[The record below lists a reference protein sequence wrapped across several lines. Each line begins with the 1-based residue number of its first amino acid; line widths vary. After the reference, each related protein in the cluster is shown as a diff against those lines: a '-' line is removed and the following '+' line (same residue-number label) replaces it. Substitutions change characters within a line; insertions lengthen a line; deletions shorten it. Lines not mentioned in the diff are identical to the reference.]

1 MATLNYI
8 GSKKSLLNFIDYIL
22 KNVNSKFEKTNNIK
36 FLDGFAGSGIVGKY
50 FNKKYGY
57 NVFSNDMEDY
67 SYILSYAL
75 LKVEYSENIK
85 NIIEELNNLTEPI
98 DENNYNLITKT
109 YSEKGEDKRKFWTI
123 KNSEK
128 ADAMI
133 ENIKTKLNN
142 KSITKNEYIFIMA
155 SLLSSLDKYANTT
168 SVYGAYLK
176 KYKSSSLKD
185 FELKPIH
192 DDKKIKNRVKNKVY
206 NLDVNSEII
215 TNDKYD
221 ITYFDPPYNNRQYSS
236 NYHPLNFITKYDSTI
251 LPYGKTGL
259 LDNSNK
265 SNYSISKNVE
275 CTFKSLIEKV
285 NTKNIMLSYNNEGL
299 MSSNTIKKILE
310 EKGKTTLYKYEYK
323 KYKSQSKVQNQTVYE
338 YLYLCEVGKEGQF
351 SSMVIKHND
360 L

>member
-8 GSKKSLLNFIDYIL
+8 GSKKSLLSFIDYVL
-22 KNVNSKFEKTNNIK
+22 KKVNNKFEKTNNIK
-36 FLDGFAGSGIVGKY
+36 FLDGFAGSGIVGKH

-75 LKVEYSENIK
+75 LKVEYSEKVK
-85 NIIEELNNLTEPI
+85 NIIEDLNNLTEPI
-98 DENNYNLITKT
+98 DKDNYNLITKY
-109 YSEKGEDKRKFWTI
+109 YSEKGVDKRKFWTI

-128 ADAMI
+128 ADAII

-142 KSITKNEYIFIMA
+142 KSITKDEYIFIMA

-176 KYKSSSLKD
+176 KYKSSSLKE
-185 FELKPIH
+185 FELKAIH
-192 DDKKIKNRVKNKVY
+192 NDKKIINRRKNKIY
-206 NLDVNSEII
+206 NLDVNSEKI
-215 TNDKYD
+215 TNNKYD

-236 NYHPLNFITKYDSTI
+236 NYHPLNFISKYNDRI
-251 LPYGKTGL
+251 IPYGKTGL
-259 LDNSNK
+259 LENSNK

-275 CTFKSLIEKV
+275 CTFKSLIENV
-285 NTKNIMLSYNNEGL
+285 NTKYILLSYNNEGL
-299 MSSNTIKKILE
+299 MSSDTIKNILK

-323 KYKSQSKVQNQTVYE
+323 KFKSQKNDENEKVYE
-338 YLYLCEVGKEGQF
+338 YLYLCEVGKKGC
-351 SSMVIKHND
+351 N
-360 L
+360 

>member
-8 GSKKSLLNFIDYIL
+8 GSKKSLLSFIDYVL
-22 KNVNSKFEKTNNIK
+22 KKVNSKFEKTNNIK
-36 FLDGFAGSGIVGKY
+36 FLDGFAGSGIVGKH

-75 LKVEYSENIK
+75 LKVEYSEKVK
-85 NIIEELNNLTEPI
+85 NIIEDLNNLTEPI
-98 DENNYNLITKT
+98 DKDNYNLITKY
-109 YSEKGEDKRKFWTI
+109 YSEKGVDKRKFWTI

-128 ADAMI
+128 ADAII
-133 ENIKTKLNN
+133 ENIKIKLNN
-142 KSITKNEYIFIMA
+142 KNITKDEYIFIMA

-185 FELKPIH
+185 FELKAIH
-192 DDKKIKNRVKNKVY
+192 NDKKIINRRKNKIY
-206 NLDVNSEII
+206 NLDVNSETI
-215 TNDKYD
+215 TNNKYD

-236 NYHPLNFITKYDSTI
+236 NYHPLNFISKYSGRIT
-251 LPYGKTGL
+251 PYGKTGL

-275 CTFKSLIEKV
+275 CTFKFLIEKV
-285 NTKNIMLSYNNEGL
+285 NTKYILLSYNNEGL
-299 MSSNTIKKILE
+299 MSLDTIKNILK

-323 KYKSQSKVQNQTVYE
+323 KFKSQKNDGNKKVYE
-338 YLYLCEVGKEGQF
+338 YLYLCEVGKEGKF
-351 SSMVIKHND
+351 SSMIINHKNF
-360 L
+360 

>member
-8 GSKKSLLNFIDYIL
+8 GSKKSLLNFIDYVL
-22 KNVNSKFEKTNNIK
+22 KKVNIIFEKTSNIK

-57 NVFSNDMEDY
+57 NVYSNDMEDY
-67 SYILSYAL
+67 SYLLSYAL
-75 LKVEYSENIK
+75 LKVEFSENIK
-85 NIIEELNNLTEPI
+85 NIIEELNSLIKPI
-98 DENNYNLITKT
+98 DEKKFNLITKT
-109 YSEKGEDKRKFWTI
+109 YSEKGVDKRKFWTI

-128 ADAMI
+128 ADAII
-133 ENIKTKLNN
+133 ENIKIKLNN

-176 KYKSSSLKD
+176 KYKSSSLKN
-185 FELKPIH
+185 FELKAIH
-192 DDKKIKNRVKNKVY
+192 YDKKIINSENNKIY
-206 NLDVNSEII
+206 NLDVNSETI
-215 TNDKYD
+215 TNNKYD

-236 NYHPLNFITKYDSTI
+236 NYHPLNFITKYDSKI

-259 LDNSNK
+259 LQNSNK

-275 CTFKSLIEKV
+275 CTFKSLIENV
-285 NTKNIMLSYNNEGL
+285 NTKNILLSYNNEGL
-299 MSSNTIKKILE
+299 MSSNTIQKILE

-323 KYKSQSKVQNQTVYE
+323 KYKSQSKVKNQTVYE
-338 YLYLCEVGKEGQF
+338 HLYLCEVGKEGQF
-351 SSMVIKHND
+351 SSMIIKYND